1 MAIKRALV
9 LQLVGGAE
17 RTLMNGCRLRGDIN
31 VLLVGDPSTAKSQLL
46 RATMRAAPIA
56 VSTTGR
62 GSSGV
67 GLTAAIAQDSETGD
81 RRLEAGAVVLAD
93 RGVVCIDEFDK
104 MSTGDRI
111 AIHEVMEQ
119 QTVTIAKAGIH
130 ASLNA
135 RCAVLAAANP
145 IYGQYDTDR
154 RPQDNIGLP
163 DSLLSR
169 FDLLFIVLDNVD
181 ASSDREVADHVL
193 RSHRLGL
200 NQIPVLDYHSAHKH
214 NLASDARSKEAD
226 VENEIE
232 STSIWQI
239 PHRGT
244 IPSAQSQLQPPKDAV
259 LHPNFLRKYVHFAR
273 QFVEAN
279 LNDDA
284 RQSIANAYADLR
296 IRADESTLPVTARC
310 LEALIRLSTAHAKVR
325 LSSSVNK
332 SDCVAALELLS
343 LATMR
348 SNLSSKLTS
357 HFNRF
362 ALHGDSPSRCLD
374 VTVSNGKR
382 GGSAEVCTQA
392 RGAMLSKRAFL
403 QAVWGATKRPCLD
416 EAFSTQEN
424 KQTFKSQIGSP
435 GRSETI
441 LRVYSGLLST
451 YEEQGKVGLSDLLE
465 AANSSL
471 TPHELE
477 YQLSEVESILRNQ
490 QDENRLMYD
499 ELNGEIH
506 FL

>member
-1 MAIKRALV
+1 
-9 LQLVGGAE
+9 
-17 RTLMNGCRLRGDIN
+17 
-31 VLLVGDPSTAKSQLL
+31 
-46 RATMRAAPIA
+46 
-56 VSTTGR
+56 
-62 GSSGV
+62 
-67 GLTAAIAQDSETGD
+67 
-81 RRLEAGAVVLAD
+81 
-93 RGVVCIDEFDK
+93 
-104 MSTGDRI
+104 
-111 AIHEVMEQ
+111 MEQ

-343 LATMR
+343 
-348 SNLSSKLTS
+348 
-357 HFNRF
+357 F

-382 GGSAEVCTQA
+382 GGSAE
-392 RGAMLSKRAFL
+392 
-403 QAVWGATKRPCLD
+403 AVWGATKRPCLD